1 MPKILITGNGF
12 DLSLGLPTSYNDF
25 INILN
30 SLNNYGDIDF
40 DSVYSNSSNYEQ
52 ITEKYKAFRFDDEK
66 IETLKIEIRNNLWF
80 QFFKNEFEIETWI
93 DFENKIEYVLNNL
106 FTSVK
111 YIKDNIFSKGSL
123 SEDKINYKPLLFNND
138 IEILQ
143 VLKRFN
149 IITLDSNFDITLNI
163 NYLIKKYDFFIDV
176 DLNKITQNLIEELKD
191 FKKIFNL
198 YFEIFVFPFYD
209 NQKTRVDK
217 SLFLTITKHYTF
229 NYTPTF
235 EKIYKKVNKTSFL
248 HGKIDSDSNEIVLGI
263 NEIPND
269 ELDKR
274 YFLPFTK
281 YYQKLNNNTD
291 FEFISD
297 FDKKKNS
304 NFQFYFFGH
313 SLDTSDEDYINEVFD
328 FVNSLK
334 SRIKTIVVIYHS
346 KASKSKLL
354 INLLNIRGKN
364 DIQAL
369 MRSKNLIFLNINS
382 TELKRELKRD
392 ISKSTSSSL
401 VTYS

>member
-12 DLSLGLPTSYNDF
+12 DLSLGLPTSYSDF

-30 SLNNYGDIDF
+30 SLNNYGDVDF
-40 DSVYSNSSNYEQ
+40 DSIYSNSDNYKQ
-52 ITEKYKAFRFDDEK
+52 ITEEYKVFSFDYEK
-66 IETLKIEIRNNLWF
+66 IETLKIEIQNNLWF
-80 QFFKNEFEIETWI
+80 KFFHNELEIETWI

-123 SEDKINYKPLLFNND
+123 PEDKIDYEPLLFNND

-143 VLKRFN
+143 ILKRFN
-149 IITLDSNFDITLNI
+149 IITLNESYKVTLNV
-163 NYLIKKYDFFIDV
+163 NYLIKKYGFFIGV
-176 DLNKITQNLIEELKD
+176 DLNKITQKLIEELRS

-198 YFEIFVFPFYD
+198 YFEVFVYPFYG
-209 NQKTRVDK
+209 NQKTKVDK
-217 SLFLTITKHYTF
+217 TLFSTITKHYTF

-235 EKIYKKVNKTSFL
+235 EKIYKRVNKTSFL
-248 HGKIDSDSNEIVLGI
+248 HGKIDSNSNEIVLGI

-281 YYQKLNNNTD
+281 YYQKLNSDTD

-297 FDKKKNS
+297 FEKRKNS
-304 NFQFYFFGH
+304 NFQFFFFGH
-313 SLDTSDEDYINEVFD
+313 SLDTSDEDYINEVFN
-328 FVNSLK
+328 FVNELK
-334 SRIKTIVVIYHS
+334 SKIKTIIVIYHS
-346 KASKSKLL
+346 KESKSKLL
-354 INLLNIRGKN
+354 INLLNIRGKD

-369 MRSKNLIFLNINS
+369 MRSKNLIFLNIDS

-392 ISKSTSSSL
+392 LSKSTASSL
-401 VTYS
+401 ITYS

>member
-12 DLSLGLPTSYNDF
+12 DLSLGLPTSYSDF

-40 DSVYSNSSNYEQ
+40 DSVYRNSSNYDL
-52 ITEKYKAFRFDDEK
+52 ITEKYKVFNFDYDK
-66 IETLKIEIRNNLWF
+66 IDTLKIEIRNNLWF
-80 QFFKNEFEIETWI
+80 QFFHNELEIETWI

-123 SEDKINYKPLLFNND
+123 SKDKINYKPLLFNND
-138 IEILQ
+138 IEIIQ
-143 VLKRFN
+143 VLNRFN
-149 IITLDSNFDITLNI
+149 IITLHKDYEITLNE

-176 DLNKITQNLIEELKD
+176 DLNKITQNLIEELKK
-191 FKKIFNL
+191 FKIIFNL
-198 YFEIFVFPFYD
+198 YFEVFVYPFYD

-217 SLFLTITKHYTF
+217 TLFSTITRHYTF

-235 EKIYKKVNKTSFL
+235 EKVYKRVDKTSFL
-248 HGKIDSDSNEIVLGI
+248 HGKIDSNSNEIVLGI
-263 NEIPND
+263 NEIPTD

-281 YYQKLNNNTD
+281 YYQKLNSNTD

-297 FDKKKNS
+297 YEKKRNS
-304 NFQFYFFGH
+304 NFQFFFFGH
-313 SLDTSDEDYINEVFD
+313 SLDTSDEDYINEVFN
-328 FVNSLK
+328 FVNELK
-334 SRIKTIVVIYHS
+334 SKIKTIVVIHHS
-346 KASKSKLL
+346 KESKSKLL
-354 INLLNIRGKN
+354 INLLNIRGKD

-369 MRSKNLIFLNINS
+369 MRSKNLIFLNIDS
-382 TELKRELKRD
+382 TELKRELRKD
-392 ISKSTSSSL
+392 ISKPPPISIR
-401 VTYS
+401 

>member
-12 DLSLGLPTSYNDF
+12 DLSLGLPTSYSDF

-30 SLNNYGDIDF
+30 SLDNYGEINF
-40 DSVYSNSSNYEQ
+40 DSVYSNCSNYEQ
-52 ITEKYKAFRFDDEK
+52 ITKKYNVFSIDCEK
-66 IETLKIEIRNNLWF
+66 IEILKVEIQSNLWF
-80 QFFKNEFEIETWI
+80 QFFQNELEIETWI

-123 SEDKINYKPLLFNND
+123 SEEKINYKPLLFNND
-138 IEILQ
+138 VEILQ
-143 VLKRFN
+143 VLNRFN
-149 IITLDSNFDITLNI
+149 IITLKENYDITLNV

-176 DLNKITQNLIEELKD
+176 DLNKITQKLIEELKD

-198 YFEIFVFPFYD
+198 YFEVFVYPFYD
-209 NQKTRVDK
+209 NQKTRVDRN
-217 SLFLTITKHYTF
+217 LFLSITKHYTF

-235 EKIYKKVNKTSFL
+235 EKIYKRVNKTSFL

-297 FDKKKNS
+297 FEKKKNS
-304 NFQFYFFGH
+304 NFQFFFFGH

-328 FVNSLK
+328 FVNGLK
-334 SRIKTIVVIYHS
+334 SKIKTILIIHHNKS
-346 KASKSKLL
+346 SKSKLL
-354 INLLNIRGKN
+354 INLLNIRGKD

-369 MRSKNLIFLNINS
+369 MRSKNLMFLNIDS
-382 TELKRELKRD
+382 TELRHELKKD
-392 ISKSTSSSL
+392 ISMSAGVS
-401 VTYS
+401 YNI